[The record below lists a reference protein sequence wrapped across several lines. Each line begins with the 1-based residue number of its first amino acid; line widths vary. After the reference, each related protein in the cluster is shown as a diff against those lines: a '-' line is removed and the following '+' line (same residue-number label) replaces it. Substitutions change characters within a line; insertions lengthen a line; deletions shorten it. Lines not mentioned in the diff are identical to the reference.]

1 LIREATAMTRIA
13 TPAENS
19 LTLFY
24 LQQNRTQL
32 DTLNEQIAT
41 GQQSQTYA
49 GIAPQASHLV
59 DFRAQSSRQQDF
71 IDTINTVST
80 RMQTM
85 DLPLGTI
92 QSEVQS
98 FRSLLPN
105 GAFGTAQPDIA
116 SQAKLL
122 LQQVAGYL
130 NTQDGTRYVF
140 GGSAA
145 TTPPVDLSQ
154 LPTGAAANLT
164 TPVNGTPATGGYYAG
179 GDAVPPVRIDQQVTV
194 NYGITA
200 NDASTF
206 EPIIRVLNYLA
217 NNAPLNQNSATDQAN
232 ATSAGQMIDQAMTSL
247 TNMRGKLGLQEK
259 QLNDSLT
266 VHQTTQNIAQNGI
279 SNIESVDQAT
289 VITQLQTLETQM
301 EASFSATSEISKLS
315 LVNYLSA

>member
-1 LIREATAMTRIA
+1 
-13 TPAENS
+13 
-19 LTLFY
+19 
-24 LQQNRTQL
+24 
-32 DTLNEQIAT
+32 
-41 GQQSQTYA
+41 
-49 GIAPQASHLV
+49 
-59 DFRAQSSRQQDF
+59 
-71 IDTINTVST
+71 
-80 RMQTM
+80 MQTM
-85 DLPLGTI
+85 ALPLSTI
-92 QSEVQS
+92 SSEVRS

-116 SQAKLL
+116 TQAKLL

-130 NTQDGTRYVF
+130 NTVDGTRYVF
-140 GGSAA
+140 AGQNA

-194 NYGITA
+194 DYGITA

-206 EPIIRVLNYLA
+206 EPIIRVLNFLA
-217 NNAPLNQNSATDQAN
+217 NNGPFNSGSATDTAN
-232 ATSAGQMIDQAMTSL
+232 VTTAGQMLDQAVNSMN
-247 TNMRGKLGLQEK
+247 NMQGMLGLQKK

>member
-1 LIREATAMTRIA
+1 MTRIA
-13 TPAENS
+13 TPAENN
-19 LTLFY
+19 LMLFY
-24 LQQNRTQL
+24 MQQNRTQL
-32 DTLNEQIAT
+32 DTLNGQIST
-41 GQQSQTYA
+41 GIQSETYA

-59 DFRAQSSRQQDF
+59 DFQAQSARQQDF
-71 IDTINTVST
+71 INTINTVST

-85 DLPLGTI
+85 DLPLGEI

-98 FRSLLPN
+98 FRALLPN
-105 GAFGTAQPDIA
+105 GAFNTAQPDVA
-116 SQAKLL
+116 AQAKLL

-140 GGSAA
+140 SGTSA

-194 NYGITA
+194 DYGITA

-217 NNAPLNQNSATDQAN
+217 NNGPFSSTDTTAQAN
-232 ATSAGQMIDQAMTSL
+232 VTTAGQMLDQALQSL
-247 TNMRGKLGLQEK
+247 TNMRGKLGLQEQ
-259 QLNDSLT
+259 QLNTSLS
-266 VHQTTQNIAQNGI
+266 VHQSTQNIAENGV
-279 SNIESVDQAT
+279 SNIETVDQAT

-301 EASFSATSEISKLS
+301 EASFTATSQITKLS
-315 LVNYLSA
+315 LVNYLTQ